1 MKKYNYLPLFIA
13 GIITGSAGFMQAQT
27 ITTFAGNQVA
37 GYSGDGSQATAAE
50 IHNPM
55 GIAKDASGNIYIADD
70 YNNVIR
76 KVNTSGVISTFA
88 GNGTYNYSGDNGPAT
103 AAEIGDPQGVAVD
116 ASGNVYIA
124 DKGNNRIRMVDGGGT
139 ITTYAGNGTAGFLG
153 DGGAA
158 TDAQLHNPDAVAVD
172 PSGNVYIADLTND
185 RIRMVNTSAIISTF
199 AGTGVKGFSGDGGP
213 ATAAEIYY
221 CYALGTDASG
231 NVYIGDQANHRLR
244 KVNTSGIIST
254 IAGTGTAGYSGD
266 GGAATA
272 AELDF
277 VTGITTDAVGNVYFS
292 DASTQYVRI
301 VFSTGGIATI
311 AGTGTAGFSGDGG
324 PATAAQ
330 LHNPYGLAM
339 ASGGVM
345 YVAED
350 LNNDVRKIT
359 GITGVSEF
367 TLNTGVKVYP
377 NPSNGVFNLEI
388 VNYKSGFQG
397 SIEVYNL
404 NGEKVYKANITNA
417 SMHIDLSNNARGIYL
432 YKMTGKTGQ
441 ALATGRL
448 VIQ

>member
-1 MKKYNYLPLFIA
+1 MKKNNYLHLLIA
-13 GIITGSAGFMQAQT
+13 GIIMGTAGFMQAQT
-27 ITTFAGNQVA
+27 ITTIAGNQVA
-37 GYSGDGSQATAAE
+37 GYSGDGAQATAAE

-55 GIAKDASGNIYIADD
+55 GIARDASGNIYIADD

-124 DKGNNRIRMVDGGGT
+124 DKGNNRIRMVDGSGT
-139 ITTYAGNGTAGFLG
+139 ITTYAGTGTAGFFG

-158 TDAQLHNPDAVAVD
+158 TAAQMHNPDAVAID
-172 PSGNVYIADLTND
+172 PSGNLYIADLTND
-185 RIRMVNTSAIISTF
+185 RIRKVNTGGVMSTF
-199 AGTGVKGFSGDGGP
+199 AGNGTKGYSGDGGP

-244 KVNTSGIIST
+244 KVNSSGVIST

-266 GGAATA
+266 GGPATA
-272 AELDF
+272 ADLDF
-277 VTGITTDAVGNVYFS
+277 ITGITADAVGNIYFS

-301 VFSTGGIATI
+301 VFAGGGIATI
-311 AGTGTAGFSGDGG
+311 AGIGTAGYSGDGG
-324 PATAAQ
+324 PATAAE
-330 LHNPYGLAM
+330 LHNPYGLVM

-359 GITGVSEF
+359 GITSVDEIAVNNS
-367 TLNTGVKVYP
+367 VRVYP
-377 NPSNGVFNLEI
+377 NPSNGIFNI
-388 VNYKSGFQG
+388 QITNYKPVISGM
-397 SIEVYNL
+397 IEVYNL
-404 NGEKVYKANITNA
+404 GGEKVYNSRINNP
-417 SMHIDLSNNARGIYL
+417 SQQINLSNNAKGIYL
-432 YKMTGKTGQ
+432 YRICNKAGEVISS
-441 ALATGRL
+441 GRV
-448 VIQ
+448 VIE